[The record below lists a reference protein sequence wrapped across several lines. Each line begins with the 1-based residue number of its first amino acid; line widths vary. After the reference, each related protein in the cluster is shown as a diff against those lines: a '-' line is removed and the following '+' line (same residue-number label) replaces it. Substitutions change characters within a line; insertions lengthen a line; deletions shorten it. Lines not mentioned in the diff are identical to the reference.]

1 MKMKNLLL
9 VIIALSMMLFAVSAE
24 AAQTTSNINAS
35 VTVASKCMLS
45 SVNDV
50 VFGTDYDP
58 TASAPNQ
65 SGVGSFNMRCTKGT
79 SYDLY
84 ISGTRQMT
92 DGTDNLAFEIYSDSF
107 ATAWPSA
114 GGSAVVSG
122 SNGIVSNNVNGEIA
136 ALIDVGAGSYSTA
149 SALLIT
155 IDY

>member
-1 MKMKNLLL
+1 MKKLLL
-9 VIIALSMMLFAVSAE
+9 VIMAISLALFAASAE

-35 VTVASKCMLS
+35 VTVATKCMLS

-58 TASAPNQ
+58 TDSSANQ

-79 SYDLY
+79 SYDMY

-92 DGTDNLAFEIYSDSF
+92 DGTENLAFEIYSDAF
-107 ATAWPSA
+107 ATAWPGTS
-114 GGSAVVSG
+114 GSSVVSS

-149 SALLIT
+149 SPLVIT